1 MMEARIN
8 HHSYKNL
15 CLYHVVDGLSAGL
28 SQFSGQSRAA
38 LIYAEGPED
47 PVRVYDPQ
55 DLLRGHE
62 PRLEELYLDSSEWRR
77 RGPDTRTMTTFGEMH
92 PEKNLELT
100 GLVSFGGRSRSIFY
114 QMWFT
119 EHHPDMCS
127 IGPTERW
134 LEHAAFLL
142 ANDFAF
148 ENALYAGSSGYVL
161 REYATHAVRDYV
173 LDEVNVMLGWDTKV
187 LVLPILDA
195 VLAISKTP
203 EEGHKPRGHLV
214 FVAPVD
220 FPDLEFLVRFPKD
233 LRPGI
238 HNYKHVRKLLQAV
251 ERADR
256 KLVSDGLCIVG
267 IVAGRMPECRLTA
280 DFRGG
285 HGFLRFAGEPVCSF
299 SDGRFT
305 SSNRKANLVD
315 LEEMLFESRLDPDAG
330 GALFRLVKKIV
341 YHAGEEKFGCTIVID
356 PNERPL
362 AISGQI
368 LDRPVSLEDPDYL
381 DLACS
386 LAKVDGALHIGS
398 DLRLHAFGCL
408 LDGHA
413 VPGENL
419 SRGARFNSA
428 LRFTTERDEVIVVVV
443 SSDRPVSIIQGGVE
457 ITARCELKSFSKL
470 VALPPTLEEWIR
482 G

>member
-1 MMEARIN
+1 MEDGTIN
-8 HHSYKNL
+8 NHSYRSL
-15 CLYHVVDGLSAGL
+15 CLYHVVDGLCAGL

-38 LIYAEGPED
+38 LIYAEGPGD
-47 PVRVYDPQ
+47 PVRIYDPQ

-62 PRLEELYLDSSEWRR
+62 PRLRELYLDSSAWRR
-77 RGPDTRTMTTFGEMH
+77 RGPDTSTMTGFGEMH

-100 GLVSFGGRSRSIFY
+100 GLVSYGGRSRSIFY

-161 REYATHAVRDYV
+161 REYATHAVRDYI
-173 LDEVNVMLGWDTKV
+173 LDEINVMLGWDTKV

-214 FVAPVD
+214 FVAPD
-220 FPDLEFLVRFPKD
+220 GFPDLAFLIRFPRD

-238 HNYKHVRKLLQAV
+238 QNHKHVRKLLQAV

-267 IVAGRMPECRLTA
+267 IAAGRMPDCRLTA
-280 DFRGG
+280 DFRGS

-315 LEEMLFESRLDPDAG
+315 LEEMLFESSLDPEAG

-341 YHAGEEKFGCTIVID
+341 NHAGEEKFGCTIVID

-362 AISGQI
+362 SISGQT
-368 LDRPVSLEDPDYL
+368 LDRPVNLENADSL

-386 LAKVDGALHIGS
+386 LAKVDGALHIGP
-398 DLRLHAFGCL
+398 DLKLHAFGCL
-408 LDGHA
+408 LDGQA

-428 LRFTTERDEVIVVVV
+428 LRFTSERREVIVVVV

-457 ITARCELKSFSKL
+457 ITARCELKAFSKL
-470 VALPPTLEEWIR
+470 VSLPPTLEEWTQ

>member
-1 MMEARIN
+1 MTGN
-8 HHSYKNL
+8 HSFKNL

-38 LIYAEGPED
+38 LIFAEHITD

-62 PRLEELYLDSSEWRR
+62 PKLEELYLEEEDWRFQGPDSSSMS
-77 RGPDTRTMTTFGEMH
+77 PFGEMH
-92 PEKNLELT
+92 LEKNLDLT
-100 GLVSFGGRSRSIFY
+100 GLVSFGGRARNIFH

-127 IGPTERW
+127 VGPTERW

-142 ANDFAF
+142 ANDFGF
-148 ENALYAGSSGYVL
+148 ENALPAASSGYVL
-161 REYATHAVRDYV
+161 LEYATHAVRDFV
-173 LDEVNVMLGWDTKV
+173 LDQVNVMLGWDTKV

-195 VLAISKTP
+195 VLAVSKTP
-203 EEGHKPRGHLV
+203 EEGHKPMGELV

-220 FPDLEFLVRFPKD
+220 FPSLEFLIRFPQD
-233 LRPGI
+233 LRPSV

-251 ERADR
+251 ENRDR
-256 KLVSDGLCIVG
+256 KLVSDGLNIVG
-267 IVAGRMPECRLTA
+267 IVTGTMPECRLTA
-280 DFRGG
+280 DFQAG
-285 HGFLRFAGEPVCSF
+285 HGFLRFAGKPVCSF

-315 LEEMLFESRLDPDAG
+315 LEEMLLESPLDAEAG
-330 GALFRLVKKIV
+330 SSLFRIVKDIV
-341 YHAGEEKFGCTIVID
+341 NHAGEGKFGCTIVVD
-356 PNERPL
+356 LNETPL
-362 AISGQI
+362 SISGQR
-368 LDRPVSLEDPDYL
+368 LDRPVSLEDARYL
-381 DLACS
+381 DLARS
-386 LAKVDGALHIGS
+386 LAKVDGALHIGA
-398 DLRLHAFGCL
+398 DLRLHAFACL

-428 LRFTTERDEVIVVVV
+428 LRFTSERNHVIVVVV
-443 SSDRPVSIIQGGVE
+443 SSDKPVSVIQGGVE
-457 ITARCELKSFSKL
+457 VTARCEWKSFSKL
-470 VALPPTLEEWIR
+470 GEQPPTLEDWIR

>member
-1 MMEARIN
+1 MEAGIN
-8 HHSYKNL
+8 NHSYKNL
-15 CLYHVVDGLSAGL
+15 CLYHVMDGLSAGL
-28 SQFSGQSRAA
+28 SQFSGQSRTA

-62 PRLEELYLDSSEWRR
+62 PRLEELYLDSNEWRS
-77 RGPDTRTMTTFGEMH
+77 RGPDTRAMTTFGEMH
-92 PEKNLELT
+92 HEGNLELT
-100 GLVSFGGRSRSIFY
+100 GLVSFGGRCRSIFY

-214 FVAPVD
+214 FVAPGD
-220 FPDLEFLVRFPKD
+220 FSELEFLARFPKD
-233 LRPGI
+233 IRPGV

-267 IVAGRMPECRLTA
+267 IAGSRMPGCRLTA

-305 SSNRKANLVD
+305 STNRKANLVD
-315 LEEMLFESRLDPDAG
+315 LEEMLFESRLDPEAG
-330 GALFRLVKKIV
+330 GALFRLVKGIV
-341 YHAGEEKFGCTIVID
+341 NHAGEEKFGCTIVID

-362 AISGQI
+362 AISGQP
-368 LDRPVSLEDPDYL
+368 LDRPVSLEDPDSL

-398 DLRLHAFGCL
+398 DLRLYAFGCL

-413 VPGENL
+413 VSGENL

-443 SSDRPVSIIQGGVE
+443 SSDRPVSIIRGGVE

-470 VALPPTLEEWIR
+470 VTLPPTLEEWIR